1 MCLPRPAKPERLSP
15 RTAGRAAA
23 GGGAQPKRAKSM
35 SSSSSSW
42 TSSFFASCAAGAAPP
57 AAAAAPPPPPPPPP
71 APGVAEVLAR
81 QHLREKLREHR
92 VNRAAGALHQR
103 VEVRGTHLC
112 FGILKD
118 ERRIRQEEFIAHR
131 GSQIARSPP

>member
-1 MCLPRPAKPERLSP
+1 
-15 RTAGRAAA
+15 
-23 GGGAQPKRAKSM
+23 M

-42 TSSFFASCAAGAAPP
+42 TSSFFASCAAG
-57 AAAAAPPPPPPPPP
+57 
-71 APGVAEVLAR
+71 AEVLAR

-131 GSQIARSPP
+131 GSQIARSHRSHRRSTTKALLSGEPLSQN